1 MNDVVIKRF
10 DELDTKEL
18 YEILETRMKVFVVE
32 QQCPYQDI
40 DAQDDGGVH
49 LYIKKTEKLRHICG

>member
-1 MNDVVIKRF
+1 MNDVVIKIF

-32 QQCPYQDI
+32 Q
-40 DAQDDGGVH
+40 
-49 LYIKKTEKLRHICG
+49 